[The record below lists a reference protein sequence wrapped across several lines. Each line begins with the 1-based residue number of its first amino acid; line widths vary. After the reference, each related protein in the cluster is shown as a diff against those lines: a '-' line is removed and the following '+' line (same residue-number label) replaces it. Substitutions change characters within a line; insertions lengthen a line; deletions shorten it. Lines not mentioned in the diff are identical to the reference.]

1 MARRMPKVGEVG
13 VRYGRRNYLRTQPH
27 LLMAN
32 RGKWHLVICP
42 DKCRDGWI
50 NVKVHLDEQAPKN
63 VFEVGVLKGKAAPK
77 ADVKLLD
84 EHHPSIMAWV
94 LDRVKA
100 YADGNLALKREAG
113 TAVVYT
119 QDRRWIILPKGS
131 GNGQGNEKSCRTEP
145 VARGVAPRTQ
155 V

>member
-1 MARRMPKVGEVG
+1 M
-13 VRYGRRNYLRTQPH
+13 RYGRRNYLRTQPH
-27 LLMAN
+27 LLMAK

-63 VFEVGVLKGKAAPK
+63 VFEVGILNGKAANK
-77 ADVKLLD
+77 ADLNLLD

-100 YADGNLALKREAG
+100 YVDGKVTLKQEAG
-113 TAVVYT
+113 TPVVYM
-119 QDRRWIILPKGS
+119 QNRRWVILQKG
-131 GNGQGNEKSCRTEP
+131 
-145 VARGVAPRTQ
+145 
-155 V
+155 

>member
-13 VRYGRRNYLRTQPH
+13 VRYGRRNYLRTQQH
-27 LLMAN
+27 MLMAK
-32 RGKWHLVICP
+32 RGKWHLVVCP

-94 LDRVKA
+94 LAKVAA
-100 YADGNLALKREAG
+100 YADGKVTLKQEAG
-113 TAVVYT
+113 TPVVYM
-119 QDRRWIILPKGS
+119 QNRRWVILQKG
-131 GNGQGNEKSCRTEP
+131 
-145 VARGVAPRTQ
+145 
-155 V
+155 

>member
-27 LLMAN
+27 LLMAK
-32 RGKWHLVICP
+32 RGKWHLVVCP

-50 NVKVHLDEQAPKN
+50 NVKVHLDEAAPKN

-100 YADGNLALKREAG
+100 YADGKVALKQEAG

-119 QDRRWIILPKGS
+119 QDRRWIILSKGL
-131 GNGQGNEKSCRTEP
+131 
-145 VARGVAPRTQ
+145 
-155 V
+155 

>member
-13 VRYGRRNYLRTQPH
+13 VRYGRRNYLRTQQH
-27 LLMAN
+27 LLMAK

-63 VFEVGVLKGKAAPK
+63 VFEVGILNGKAANK
-77 ADVKLLD
+77 ADLNLLD

-100 YADGNLALKREAG
+100 YVDGKVTLKQEAG
-113 TAVVYT
+113 TPVVYM
-119 QDRRWIILPKGS
+119 QNRRWVILQKG
-131 GNGQGNEKSCRTEP
+131 
-145 VARGVAPRTQ
+145 
-155 V
+155 